1 MRPPDGP
8 APLLPERTSP
18 GGVDEVQLDLGR
30 DRAGRGL
37 LDGWTGAPTGEPTGA
52 AGADPAAA
60 ALRAAALA
68 EALAFAAEPAPAELD
83 ALPPPDPGRPLPP
96 LPPAHLLFI
105 GPPAPAPAPPPRPPA
120 PRARTFG
127 LGVAVGLLAGVL
139 GLLLARAALG

>member
-1 MRPPDGP
+1 MAPPGWPEERP
-8 APLLPERTSP
+8 AERTSP

-68 EALAFAAEPAPAELD
+68 DALALAAEPPPAELD
-83 ALPPPDPGRPLPP
+83 AVPPPDPGRPPPP
-96 LPPAHLLFI
+96 LPPAPLLLL
-105 GPPAPAPAPPPRPPA
+105 GPPAAAAPPPAPARSAP
-120 PRARTFG
+120 ARTFG
-127 LGVAVGLLAGVL
+127 MGVAVGLLAGVL